1 MRLFG
6 EYEYLSRTTLWRWT
20 PQVLRTERSVTQVS
34 DSATATTTGEQGTF
48 SRVSAHQFDPRA
60 GMFRKGGHSTS
71 VNTGT
76 RRKVHTTFDDGGE
89 MVEEFD
95 LRTDELLVR
104 MRRSKTV
111 LGKDSEWEYLVGE
124 PPRRFNADTAT
135 LVESTANPAFTRSQ
149 DTPEAFVWRVRN
161 LPYPKE
167 TYSVAVD
174 PADGKIVIRTSNKKF
189 YKRFDVP
196 ELAVLGLETDAD
208 ALSWDWRNNT
218 LLIGYRKP
226 KQAIAAEAEEK
237 ADRAKVRPALG
248 GDDDGAQGECAQQ

>member
-1 MRLFG
+1 
-6 EYEYLSRTTLWRWT
+6 
-20 PQVLRTERSVTQVS
+20 
-34 DSATATTTGEQGTF
+34 
-48 SRVSAHQFDPRA
+48 
-60 GMFRKGGHSTS
+60 MFRKGGHSTS

-149 DTPEAFVWRVRN
+149 DTPDSFVWRVRN

-226 KQAIAAEAEEK
+226 KEAIAAEAEER
-237 ADRAKVRPALG
+237 ADRAKV
-248 GDDDGAQGECAQQ
+248 

>member
-1 MRLFG
+1 
-6 EYEYLSRTTLWRWT
+6 
-20 PQVLRTERSVTQVS
+20 
-34 DSATATTTGEQGTF
+34 
-48 SRVSAHQFDPRA
+48 
-60 GMFRKGGHSTS
+60 MFRKGGHSTS

-248 GDDDGAQGECAQQ
+248 GDDDGAPGECATVAYVLVFCIDYSS